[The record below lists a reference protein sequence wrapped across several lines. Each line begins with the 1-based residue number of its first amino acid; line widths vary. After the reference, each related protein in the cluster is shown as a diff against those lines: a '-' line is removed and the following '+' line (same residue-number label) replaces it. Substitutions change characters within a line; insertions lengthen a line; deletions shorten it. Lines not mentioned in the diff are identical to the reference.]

1 MTGFRRVEGIVLDY
15 VRSVGKSVSLNW
27 VVRTLV
33 EMVERGDVSVEDVW
47 RVISD
52 VEANPDNFLLDMFPE
67 RRERLEVLK
76 RELREVLEGK

>member
-15 VRSVGKSVSLNW
+15 VRGVGKSVSLNW

-52 VEANPDNFLLDMFPE
+52 VEANPDNFLLDMLPE

>member
-1 MTGFRRVEGIVLDY
+1 MTAFRRVEGIVLDY
-15 VRSVGKSVSLNW
+15 VRGVGKSVSLNW

-52 VEANPDNFLLDMFPE
+52 VEANPANFLLDMLPE

>member
-15 VRSVGKSVSLNW
+15 VRGVGKSVSLNW

-52 VEANPDNFLLDMFPE
+52 VEANPANFLLDMFPE

>member
-1 MTGFRRVEGIVLDY
+1 VTGFRRVEGIVLDY

-52 VEANPDNFLLDMFPE
+52 VEANPDNFLLDMLPE